1 MNINNP
7 SFLIGRVKLLLY
19 IASYSFLSIGLLL
32 LSFSVVVI
40 ITTSVLSITNL
51 FGFDLLD
58 LPKIIYLMLSGIISV
73 YGYIE
78 VGDMI
83 NALNS
88 GRFEGL
94 RESLLIWGFLGLV
107 FGFVLPGFII
117 LFALLRYYSMLI
129 KVTRVM

>member
-58 LPKIIYLMLSGIISV
+58 LPKTIYLMLSGIISV

-107 FGFVLPGFII
+107 FGFILPGFII

>member
-1 MNINNP
+1 
-7 SFLIGRVKLLLY
+7 
-19 IASYSFLSIGLLL
+19 
-32 LSFSVVVI
+32 
-40 ITTSVLSITNL
+40 
-51 FGFDLLD
+51 
-58 LPKIIYLMLSGIISV
+58 
-73 YGYIE
+73 
-78 VGDMI
+78 MI